1 MRSNQS
7 PSFTDRNSPSI
18 IVVFSSIDRDFS
30 DSAITDVEAALARIM
45 NELESMCSKDNVDEL
60 VSSLLKKFDIVTGL
74 STWSDPK
81 HIH

>member
-1 MRSNQS
+1 M
-7 PSFTDRNSPSI
+7 PSEG
-18 IVVFSSIDRDFS
+18 V
-30 DSAITDVEAALARIM
+30 ALARITVDRRDCADQSIM

>member
-1 MRSNQS
+1 
-7 PSFTDRNSPSI
+7 
-18 IVVFSSIDRDFS
+18 
-30 DSAITDVEAALARIM
+30 M

-81 HIH
+81 HTH